1 MFGADDVDPADL
13 DDKNPAPVVVARA
26 QVEEEKKAAEP
37 GLFGKAWNVLTSWS
51 RP

>member
-13 DDKNPAPVVVARA
+13 DDKNPPPVVEARV

-37 GLFGKAWNVLTSWS
+37 GLFGKMWNAVAS
-51 RP
+51 